1 MGQMRAALLHNV
13 GSPLQVGELKLDE
26 PHAGEVLV
34 RVEAAGVCHSDQHY
48 LAGDLRCPLP
58 VVPGH
63 EGAGVIEAVGPGVT
77 RFAPGDRVCLMWR
90 PRCGRCRYCLVGRP
104 ALCEAAGIQSSSGGL
119 LDGTSRLSAGGTK
132 VHHLLGVS
140 CFAEHCVVS
149 EHAVVPVPDG
159 VPAEIAAIAGCAVIT
174 GVGAVLNAVG
184 RCAGDGIV
192 IFGAGGVGLSS
203 VLGAVLAGA
212 NPIVVVDVVPE
223 RLEMAERLGATHTV
237 DASREDAAD
246 ALRAIRPGGMEWAI
260 EAVGRPATLETAL
273 HVLRPGGTL
282 VAVGLGAVGTTFD
295 VPINLLVQR
304 EKRVVGSLYGSANP
318 LVDLP
323 RLFELYLADRLPLD
337 ALIGRR
343 YPLDRINEAFA
354 DLTSGSVGRGV
365 ILPWESQ

>member
-1 MGQMRAALLHNV
+1 MKAALLENV
-13 GSPLQVGELKLDE
+13 GTPLVVRELTLDE
-26 PHAGEVLV
+26 PHEGEVLV

-63 EGAGVIEAVGPGVT
+63 EGAGVVEAVGPGVT
-77 RFAPGDRVCLMWR
+77 RVAPGDRVCLMWR
-90 PRCGRCRYCLVGRP
+90 PRCGQCRNCLVGRP
-104 ALCEAAGIQSSSGGL
+104 ALCEAAGIQASSGGL
-119 LDGTSRLSAGGTK
+119 LDGTSRLSSAGAK

-140 CFAEHCVVS
+140 CFAEYSVVS
-149 EHAVVPVPDG
+149 ERAVVPVPEG

-174 GVGAVLNAVG
+174 GVGAVLNAIG

-212 NPIVVVDVVPE
+212 NPIVAVDVVPE
-223 RLEMAERLGATHTV
+223 RLEMAASLGATHTV
-237 DASREDAAD
+237 NAARDDVAD
-246 ALRAIRPGGMEWAI
+246 ALHTIRPGGMEWAI
-260 EAVGRPATLETAL
+260 EAIGRPATLETAVD
-273 HVLRPGGTL
+273 VLRPGGTL
-282 VAVGLGAVGTTFD
+282 VAVGLGAVGTTFS
-295 VPINLLVQR
+295 VPINVLVQR

-323 RLFELYLADRLPLD
+323 RLFELYLAGRLPLD
-337 ALIGRR
+337 ALVGRR
-343 YPLDRINEAFA
+343 YTLDHINEAFA

-365 ILPWESQ
+365 VLPWESQ